1 MEARSCVML
10 AFLLVAVLCS
20 AQGTSAAFR
29 SSSSFFLLLR
39 HPNGSAAKMANLS
52 WPVRAANKN
61 KRLLFVNILPV
72 ICRAAT

>member
-1 MEARSCVML
+1 MRHARIPAGRGPLQRPRYQCRFS
-10 AFLLVAVLCS
+10 F
-20 AQGTSAAFR
+20 FF
-29 SSSSFFLLLR
+29 FFLLLR